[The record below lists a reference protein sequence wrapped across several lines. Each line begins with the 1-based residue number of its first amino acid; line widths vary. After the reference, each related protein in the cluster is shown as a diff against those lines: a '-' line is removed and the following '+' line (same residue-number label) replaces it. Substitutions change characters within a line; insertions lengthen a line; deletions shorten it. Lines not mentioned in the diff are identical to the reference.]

1 MLAMYI
7 IRTWLRWLAGFG
19 IVVIVERA
27 ALGPTLAVFLTGLV
41 FLVLTVL
48 TYGDWSSTRRVAC
61 TCYAPAP
68 TWRPRPGN
76 CWS

>member
-1 MLAMYI
+1 MYI

-27 ALGPTLAVFLTGLV
+27 ALAPTLAVFLTGLV

-48 TYGDWSSTRRVAC
+48 TYGDWSSVRQVAHC
-61 TCYAPAP
+61 TCYAPVS
-68 TWRPRPGN
+68 TWRPRPGR